1 MNTTIRG
8 HNLRA
13 RVVMALLAVLIV
25 IKTAHDSHLRV
36 ALIAMAMLAATLVAL
51 VGAKLAEANS
61 ACFAEGH
68 VPIAFEHEG
77 DIWVASIMQ
86 LVNLTPN
93 TAHSREVDPVVSA
106 DGKYVAFA
114 SDQDGDFEIYTANVF
129 TTEAEQGT
137 KNRVADRYSA
147 WSPDGKWISYQSP
160 RYSSPTN
167 SGIFPV
173 KVKTP

>member
-1 MNTTIRG
+1 
-8 HNLRA
+8 
-13 RVVMALLAVLIV
+13 MALLAVLIV

-51 VGAKLAEANS
+51 VGAKPAEAKS
-61 ACFAEGH
+61 ACFPEEH
-68 VPIAFEHEG
+68 DPIAFEHEG
-77 DIWVASIMQ
+77 DIWVASIMH

-93 TAHSREVDPVVSA
+93 TAHSREVNPVVSP

-129 TTEAEQGT
+129 SGEAERVT
-137 KNRVADRYSA
+137 KNRVVDRNPA

-160 RYSSPTN
+160 HYSSPTH
-167 SGIFPV
+167 SGIFAV